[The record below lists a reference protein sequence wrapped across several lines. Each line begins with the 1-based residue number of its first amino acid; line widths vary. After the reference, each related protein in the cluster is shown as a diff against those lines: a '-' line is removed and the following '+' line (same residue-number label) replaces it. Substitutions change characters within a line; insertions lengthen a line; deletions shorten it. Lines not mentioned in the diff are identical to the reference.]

1 MKNLIRRFLKCFR
14 HTEEQKNYLKNSK
27 GKFSINTDGK
37 IIAIQIQGESG
48 FLKRFV
54 DFSNNYSHSI
64 IGLNLDKPHYSILDI
79 VFPPL
84 YLLKAFEQF
93 LLTQLQ
99 YNFHRKINISNFL
112 SPNYNIFKTIKYLPK
127 AFILFL
133 SLKEKKD
140 ILQIKYDTILIGDL
154 IYDTY
159 LRYFKKKTINVKDLN
174 LVLLLARTF
183 YEINYL
189 ESISK
194 KIDIYL
200 TGYTTYTN
208 SGLPSRIFVKN
219 DIEVYT
225 FANFVSGKSL
235 TLKDFSQFKKYWDYK
250 KEFSILTNK
259 NEKIVSGL
267 ELLNNRINGVNDLKY
282 MRFNAYL
289 KKDQIED
296 SKFEGV
302 IFLHDFT
309 DSSHVYRW
317 SLFEDFYEWFL
328 FLINIIE
335 KSNLNIGLKP
345 HPNQNITSKK
355 IVDKLKREYHHLN
368 WIDERIPNSYLFS
381 SGIKFGISVYG
392 TVLSELAYKKIMP
405 ICCGDNPTI
414 NYNFTFNAK
423 SKQEF
428 EDLIANYNKLTF
440 KDNRLDEIGEF
451 VYMNHIN

>member
-1 MKNLIRRFLKCFR
+1 MKNLIRRFLNWFR
-14 HTEEQKNYLKNSK
+14 FSEEQKKYLKDSK
-27 GKFSINTDGK
+27 GKFNINTGGK
-37 IIAIQIQGESG
+37 NIAIQIQGEYG

-79 VFPPL
+79 VFPPI

-93 LLTQLQ
+93 FLKQQ
-99 YNFHRKINISNFL
+99 QHNFHRKLNVSNFL
-112 SPNYNIFKTIKYLPK
+112 YPNYNIFKTIKYFPK

-140 ILQIKYDTILIGDL
+140 ILQIKYENILIGDL

-159 LRYFKKKTINVKDLN
+159 LRYFKKKTVNVKDLN
-174 LVLLLARTF
+174 LVLMLARTF

-194 KIDIYL
+194 KIDMYI

-208 SGLPSRIFVKN
+208 NGLPSRIFTKN
-219 DIEVYT
+219 EIEVYT
-225 FANFVSGKSL
+225 FANFVSGKRL
-235 TLKDFSQFKKYWDYK
+235 ILKDFSQFKKYWDYK
-250 KEFSILTNK
+250 KDFSILTNK
-259 NEKIVSGL
+259 KEKIVSGL

-282 MRFNAYL
+282 MRFNTYL
-289 KKDQIED
+289 NKDQIED

-328 FLINIIE
+328 FLINIIK

-355 IVDKLKREYHHLN
+355 IVDKLKREYHDLN

-423 SKQEF
+423 TKVEY
-428 EDLIANYNKLTF
+428 EDFIINYNKL
-440 KDNRLDEIGEF
+440 
-451 VYMNHIN
+451 